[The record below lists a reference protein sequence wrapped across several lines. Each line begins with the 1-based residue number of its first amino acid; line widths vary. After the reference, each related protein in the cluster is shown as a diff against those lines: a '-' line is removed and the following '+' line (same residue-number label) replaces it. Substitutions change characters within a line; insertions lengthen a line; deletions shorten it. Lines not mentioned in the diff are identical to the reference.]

1 MPVAEGGVFGG
12 LGYKPLGWPSLSDN
26 AVVDNAIGS
35 TPASDPSVF
44 GVGTGQGFPTGT
56 SLSNPAGYNLPGV
69 PSAQGT
75 FNLGSTTSGPFSTYM
90 SPEGR
95 IDIPQSSGFSPLDT
109 SSNIPADTSPNIPS
123 DTSSGNVGT
132 DTSSG
137 NIGTDS
143 SGNIPADSSG
153 NIGTDSSSSG
163 SSSIPGG
170 GGGSGMPIDVG
181 LQSSTTQF
189 ISGQTQQIEQ
199 SFGGE
204 AQKMLT
210 AAQSAIGTTFAG
222 ISDTLLRGILIALGI
237 IIAFIALWR
246 IMFPDQFKEMMA
258 AMPRL
263 AAA

>member
-1 MPVAEGGVFGG
+1 MPAAEGGVFGG

-69 PSAQGT
+69 PSSAGT
-75 FNLGSTTSGPFSTYM
+75 FNLGSTTSGPFETFM

-95 IDIPQSSGFSPLDT
+95 FMPPDSTGF
-109 SSNIPADTSPNIPS
+109 
-123 DTSSGNVGT
+123 TSSGT
-132 DTSSG
+132 PIDTST
-137 NIGTDS
+137 GTPIDTS
-143 SGNIPADSSG
+143 T
-153 NIGTDSSSSG
+153 GTPIDTSTGTGIDTSTGTGIDTSTGTGIDTSSSSSG
-163 SSSIPGG
+163 GGSISGS

-210 AAQSAIGTTFAG
+210 AAQSAVGTAFAG
-222 ISDTLLRGILIALGI
+222 ISDTLLRGILIVLGI

-246 IMFPDQFKEMMA
+246 IMFPDQMKEMMA
-258 AMPRL
+258 SLPKL